1 MLFSR
6 LPDTLFLPLAGPN
19 RAVYQAALL
28 ALGEL
33 YFDEHLAELFPR
45 KELVRSTL
53 SHALERLE
61 SLSWQDE
68 GEEPILDEQDRQD
81 LVGRIYRRLL
91 ATGWLEEEPDGYRI
105 QVLMNPAVS
114 QVLRTLV
121 ELKDF
126 EKKSYGGAVLA
137 VLNNLEPAIREP
149 GEFGQGLAE
158 AAAKAH
164 EFNKHLGLM
173 IHGLREILKAMTEDQ
188 SPDAVLAQFFER
200 FVAGILVADYKT
212 LKTQNNPFRFRRRI
226 LELLGTLRAD
236 TDKQQA
242 IAGHYRDNFGL
253 DAYEALLRVQRQIGY
268 LVEVFEH
275 LDERLDRVDEF
286 RYRLEKRVAEA
297 VRYMDKTRAGSTTR
311 LARLLERLG
320 GQVPDAEGD
329 PAYPLTS
336 LLHRPLPLGPHGLPY
351 PQVRR
356 TPPPP
361 RVLQNRE
368 VSAEALRRRE
378 AIKAYETRRRIQ
390 PALVEAYVE
399 RALAGREAL
408 NAADFPILG
417 IEDFLAFNTLRR
429 LPRLSGAYARLA
441 RRFAVESGD
450 GLVEIQNLLMC
461 KDFSVKRVTRVEGEC
476 SAI

>member
-1 MLFSR
+1 MLFAR
-6 LPDTLFLPLAGPN
+6 LPDNLFLPLAGPN
-19 RAVYQAALL
+19 RGVYQAVLL
-28 ALGEL
+28 GLAEL

-45 KELVRSTL
+45 KELVRATIE
-53 SHALERLE
+53 HALERLDACV
-61 SLSWQDE
+61 WQEE
-68 GEEPILDEQDRQD
+68 GEDAPLDEQDRQD

-105 QVLMNPAVS
+105 QVLMDPAVS

-121 ELKDF
+121 ELRDF

-137 VLNNLEPAIREP
+137 VLNNLEPALKDP
-149 GEFGQGLAE
+149 AEFGQGLAE
-158 AAAKAH
+158 AAGKAR

-173 IHGLREILKAMTEDQ
+173 IHGLREILRAMTEDG

-212 LKTQNNPFRFRRRI
+212 LKTQHNPFRFRRRI
-226 LELLGTLRAD
+226 LELLGALRAD

-242 IAGHYRDNFGL
+242 IAGHYRDNLGL
-253 DAYEALLRVQRQIGY
+253 GAYEALLRVQRQIGY
-268 LVEVFEH
+268 LTEVFES

-297 VRYMDKTRAGSTTR
+297 VRYMDKTRAGTTTR

-320 GQVPDAEGD
+320 TVPVDAEGES
-329 PAYPLTS
+329 PGPLPRS
-336 LLHRPLPLGPHGLPY
+336 LHRPLPLGPQGLPQ
-351 PQVRR
+351 PQRRR

-368 VSAEALRRRE
+368 LSAASLARRE
-378 AIKAYETRRRIQ
+378 AIKAYELRRRLH
-390 PALVEAYVE
+390 PAAVEAYVE
-399 RALAGREAL
+399 RALAGRERLA
-408 NAADFPILG
+408 AADFPILG

-429 LPRLSGAYARLA
+429 LPRLPGSWQRLA
-441 RRFAVESGD
+441 KRFRVEPGET
-450 GLVEIQNLLMC
+450 LVTVRELVTC
-461 KDFSVKRVTRVEGEC
+461 KDFTVTRTC
-476 SAI
+476 